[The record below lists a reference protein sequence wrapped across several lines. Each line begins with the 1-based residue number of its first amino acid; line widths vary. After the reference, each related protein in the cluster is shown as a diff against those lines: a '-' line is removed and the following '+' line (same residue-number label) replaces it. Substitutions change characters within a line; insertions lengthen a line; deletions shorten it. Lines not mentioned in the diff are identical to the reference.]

1 METFKDFNLFAE
13 SHVAEIANAVP
24 VGVAITN
31 SQGAFYFVNAELVR
45 MTGYQ
50 EEDLLGKPVDLLL
63 AERFRSGLEA
73 QREGYNAD
81 VIQRYMGIGRE
92 LFARRRDGSE
102 FPVEMGLRPMETT
115 AGLMTV
121 VSMIDVSDR
130 RRLETSFRA
139 MMDVAPYGMLM
150 IDEAGSIAMVNEH
163 LCAMFGYAG
172 TDLLGQPSEML
183 QPVRHRSGHGSG
195 WTIEGAQRM
204 ETGLRK
210 DGREMPLEI
219 GLTSVVTEAGAMVL
233 IVVVDLTQ
241 RKRAE
246 LLLREANAQLE
257 EFTNVSSHDL
267 RGPIR
272 GISSLI
278 DFVKEDLGDS
288 APESVIHNLDRMA
301 MRLERMERMIVDLL
315 DYARSNRRGIHMEHI
330 DLPQLLHEIVE
341 MEPLPAGMKLE
352 LDIRAQEIDG
362 ARTPLTTVLRNIYSN
377 AIKHHDKPNGQI
389 AILAREEGGFCV
401 ISVIDDGPGIPKVAQ
416 ARVFRLFQTLS
427 ATERAG
433 GGLGLAVAKRLTESH
448 AGRIELISIDDR
460 PGCNFE
466 VWWPRFMRSELND

>member
-1 METFKDFNLFAE
+1 VEKFKDFSLFAE

-31 SQGAFYFVNAELVR
+31 SAGAFYFVNAELVR
-45 MTGYQ
+45 MTGY
-50 EEDLLGKPVDLLL
+50 EEVDLIGKPVDLLL

-81 VIQRYMGIGRE
+81 VIQRYMGVERE

-130 RRLETSFRA
+130 RRLENSFRA

-150 IDEAGSIAMVNEH
+150 IDETGSIAMVNGH

-172 TDLLGQPSEML
+172 SELLGQPSNML
-183 QPVRHRSGHGSG
+183 QPVRHRNVCNSNGTNESS
-195 WTIEGAQRM
+195 QRM

-219 GLTSVVTEAGAMVL
+219 GLTSVVTEDGRMALV
-233 IVVVDLTQ
+233 VVVDITQ

-288 APESVIHNLDRMA
+288 APEAVIHNLDRMSL
-301 MRLERMERMIVDLL
+301 RLERMERMIVDLL
-315 DYARSNRRGIHMEHI
+315 DYARSNQRSTHMEHI
-330 DLPQLLHEIVE
+330 DLPQLLREIVE
-341 MEPLPAGMKLE
+341 MEPRPAGIKLE
-352 LDIRAQEIDG
+352 LDIRAQDIEG
-362 ARTPLTTVLRNIYSN
+362 ARTPLATVLRNIYSN
-377 AIKHHDKPNGQI
+377 AIKHHDKPDGHI
-389 AILAREEGGFCV
+389 AISAREEGDFCV
-401 ISVIDDGPGIPKVAQ
+401 ISVSDDGPGIPKVAQ
-416 ARVFRLFQTLS
+416 SRVFRLFQTLS

-448 AGRIELISIDDR
+448 AGRIELISNEDR
-460 PGCNFE
+460 PGCDFE

>member
-1 METFKDFNLFAE
+1 METFKDFDLFAE

-31 SQGAFYFVNAELVR
+31 TEGAFYFANAELVR
-45 MTGYQ
+45 MTGYDAA
-50 EEDLLGKPVDLLL
+50 ELLGKPVDLLL
-63 AERFRSGLEA
+63 AERFRSGLER
-73 QREGYNAD
+73 QREDYNAE
-81 VIQRYMGIGRE
+81 VIQRYVGVGRE

-121 VSMIDVSDR
+121 ISMIDVSER

-139 MMDVAPYGMLM
+139 MMDVSPYGMLM
-150 IDEAGSIAMVNEH
+150 TDAAGTIAMVNEH
-163 LCAMFGYAG
+163 LCAMFGYARAE
-172 TDLLGQPSEML
+172 LLGQQCEML
-183 QPVRHRSGHGSG
+183 QPVRYRMGGASGML
-195 WTIEGAQRM
+195 EGAQLM

-210 DGREMPLEI
+210 DGHEMPVEV
-219 GLTSVVTEAGAMVL
+219 GLTSVVTESGPMALA
-233 IVVVDLTQ
+233 VVVDITQ

-288 APESVIHNLDRMA
+288 APKAVLRNLDRMTL
-301 MRLERMERMIVDLL
+301 RLERMERMIVDLL
-315 DYARSNRRGIHMEHI
+315 DYARSSRRSIHMERI
-330 DLPQLLHEIVE
+330 DLSQLLREIVE
-341 MEPLPAGMKLE
+341 MEPLPAGMKLD
-352 LDIRAQEIDG
+352 LDIRVQAIEG
-362 ARTPLTTVLRNIYSN
+362 ARTPLATVIRNIYSN
-377 AIKHHDKPNGQI
+377 AIKHHNNPTGNIRI
-389 AILAREEGGFCV
+389 AAREEGGFCV
-401 ISVIDDGPGIPKVAQ
+401 ISVIDDGPGIPKIAQ

-427 ATERAG
+427 STERAA
-433 GGLGLAVAKRLTESH
+433 GGLGLAVAKRLAESH
-448 AGRIELISIDDR
+448 AGRIELISTDGA

-466 VWWPRFMRSELND
+466 IWWPRFMRSELND